1 MLRCVCDARGQNQT
15 TLLPVGWLVDK
26 QDPLPHNPTGACSI
40 NDRADLEVV
49 YGVDEDIA
57 VGLSSMEDG
66 SVITLELE
74 THNIAIAPVGL

>member
-15 TLLPVGWLVDK
+15 TLLPVRRFVDK
-26 QDPLPHNPTGACSI
+26 QDPLSHDPTGACPI
-40 NDRADLEVV
+40 DDWANQEVV